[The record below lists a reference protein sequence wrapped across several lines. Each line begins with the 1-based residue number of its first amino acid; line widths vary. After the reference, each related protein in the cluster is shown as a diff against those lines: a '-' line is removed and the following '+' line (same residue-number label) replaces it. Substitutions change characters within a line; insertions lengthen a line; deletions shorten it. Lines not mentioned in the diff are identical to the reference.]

1 MNKKMKAA
9 VFEGVGNLKIKEVDV
24 SVVENPDELILEVE
38 VCSIC
43 GTDVHIMK
51 VPPGYEAKPGTIL
64 GHELVGKVVE
74 KGEGV
79 KTLEIGDRVV
89 TNPDLYCGICRYCRK
104 KLPNECE
111 NIIPMGI
118 EADGGFA
125 EYVKITEKVAHKIN
139 ENLPAEIAAFAEPL
153 ACALNGMN
161 KIKVEF
167 GESALII
174 GAGPIGLLFTQLLK
188 AAGVNPV
195 IVSEPTELRQEYARK
210 CGADYVVNPFQTNLG
225 KYVKDIIDIGVDVAV
240 DAVGSQ
246 LNECI
251 KTARKGGRI
260 LLFGINMQA
269 ESVIKQSEITTK
281 EIRILGT
288 WLANDNFPRAV
299 EILESNILNLELLIT
314 HKLGLDEIHKGIKL
328 LDKGEGIKILVYPK
342 R

>member
-9 VFEGVGNLKIKEVDV
+9 VFEGVGNLKVKEVDV

-118 EADGGFA
+118 EANGGFA

-153 ACALNGMN
+153 ACAMNGMN

-210 CGADYVVNPFQTNLG
+210 CGADYVVNPFQTDLE
-225 KYVKDIIDIGVDVAV
+225 KCVKNIIDIGVDVTV

-246 LNECI
+246 INECI
-251 KTARKGGRI
+251 KTVRKGGRV
-260 LLFGINMQA
+260 LLFGINMKA
-269 ESVIKQSEITTK
+269 ESAIKQSEITTK
-281 EIRILGT
+281 EIQILGT

-299 EILESNILNLELLIT
+299 EILESNMLNLELLIT
-314 HKLGLDEIHKGIKL
+314 HKLDLNEIHKGIKL
-328 LDKGEGIKILVYPK
+328 LDKGEGIKVLIYPK

>member
-9 VFEGVGNLKIKEVDV
+9 VFEGVGNLKVKEVEV
-24 SVVENPDELILEVE
+24 PVIENHDELILEVE

-74 KGEGV
+74 KGEKV
-79 KTLEIGDRVV
+79 RTLEIGDRVV
-89 TNPDLYCGICRYCRK
+89 INPDLYCGICRYCRK

-111 NIIPMGI
+111 NIISMGI

-139 ENLPAEIAAFAEPL
+139 KNLPAEIAAFAEPL
-153 ACALNGMN
+153 ACAVNGMN

-210 CGADYVVNPFQTNLG
+210 CGADYVVNPFQTDLE
-225 KYVKDIIDIGVDVAV
+225 KYVKDIIDIGVDVTV

-246 LNECI
+246 INECI
-251 KTARKGGRI
+251 KTVRKGGRV
-260 LLFGINMQA
+260 LLFGINMKA
-269 ESVIKQSEITTK
+269 ESAIKQSEITTK
-281 EIRILGT
+281 EIQILGT
-288 WLANDNFPRAV
+288 WLAKDNFPRAV
-299 EILESNILNLELLIT
+299 EILESNILNVELLIT
-314 HKLGLDEIHKGIKL
+314 HKLDLDEIHKGIKL
-328 LDKGEGIKILVYPK
+328 LDKGEGIKVLIYPK

>member
-153 ACALNGMN
+153 ACAMNGMN

-195 IVSEPTELRQEYARK
+195 IVSEPIELRQEYARK
-210 CGADYVVNPFQTNLG
+210 CGADYVVNPFQTDLE
-225 KYVKDIIDIGVDVAV
+225 KCVKDIIDIGVDVTV

-246 LNECI
+246 INECI
-251 KTARKGGRI
+251 KTVRKGGRV
-260 LLFGINMQA
+260 LLFGINMKA
-269 ESVIKQSEITTK
+269 ESAIKQSEITTK
-281 EIRILGT
+281 EIQILGT

-299 EILESNILNLELLIT
+299 EILESNMLNLELLIT
-314 HKLGLDEIHKGIKL
+314 HKLDLNEIHKGIKL
-328 LDKGEGIKILVYPK
+328 LDKGEGIKVLIYPK

>member
-9 VFEGVGNLKIKEVDV
+9 VFKGVGNLKVKEVEV
-24 SVVENPDELILEVE
+24 SVIENPDELILEVE

-74 KGEGV
+74 KGEKV
-79 KTLEIGDRVV
+79 RTLEIGDRVV
-89 TNPDLYCGICRYCRK
+89 INPDLYCGICRYCRK

-125 EYVKITEKVAHKIN
+125 EYVKITEKMAHKIN

-153 ACALNGMN
+153 ACAVNGMN
-161 KIKVEF
+161 KIKVEL

-188 AAGVNPV
+188 AVGANPV
-195 IVSEPTELRQEYARK
+195 IVSEPTKLRQECARK
-210 CGADYVVNPFQTNLG
+210 CGADYVVNPFQTDLE
-225 KYVKDIIDIGVDVAV
+225 KYVKDIIDIGVDVTV

-246 LNECI
+246 INECI
-251 KTARKGGRI
+251 KTVRKGGRV
-260 LLFGINMQA
+260 LLFGINMKA
-269 ESVIKQSEITTK
+269 EPAIKQSDITTK
-281 EIRILGT
+281 EIQILGT

-314 HKLGLDEIHKGIKL
+314 HKLDLDEIHKGIKL
-328 LDKGEGIKILVYPK
+328 LDKGEGIEVLIYPK